1 MFRHTLS
8 GLFFLCFW
16 FTVGYGQ
23 ELKITYQNVQDTADI
38 WRTEVYM
45 QSESE
50 DSVIIRA
57 VNFSFL
63 SDSSC
68 AVYMKEKKSVFTDY
82 WSQFLERQFEMKDV
96 EIKKGDQSFTHRLL
110 YGIAEPQGMP
120 GTGTLKIPGSKDES
134 MLVLQV
140 KYKGE
145 CAQHI
150 FMEHEKENAMNQIGD
165 KSLFPM
171 KYQLIPVGGE

>member
-1 MFRHTLS
+1 MFRHTIS
-8 GLFFLCFW
+8 SLFFLCFW

-23 ELKITYQNVQDTADI
+23 ELKITYHSVQDTADR

-45 QSESE
+45 QSEAE

-68 AVYMKEKKSVFTDY
+68 AVYTKEKKSVFADH

-96 EIKKGDQSFTHRLL
+96 EIKKGELNFTHRLL

-120 GTGTLKIPGSKDES
+120 GTGTLKIPGSKAES

-140 KYKGE
+140 TYKGA
-145 CAQHI
+145 CAQQI
-150 FMEHEKENAMNQIGD
+150 IMEHEKENAMNQIGD
-165 KSLFPM
+165 QSLFPM
-171 KYQLIPVGGE
+171 KYQLIPAGGE